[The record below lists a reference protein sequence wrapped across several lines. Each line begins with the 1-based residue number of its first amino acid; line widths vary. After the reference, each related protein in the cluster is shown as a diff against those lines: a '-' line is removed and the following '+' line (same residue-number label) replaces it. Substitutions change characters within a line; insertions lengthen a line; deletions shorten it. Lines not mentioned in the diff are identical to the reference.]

1 MTPEAQQRSLA
12 PGLPRRITAEALGS
26 LLLAATVV
34 GSGIMAERLAGG
46 NVAVALLANT
56 GATVAVLATLI
67 ALLGPLSGAHFNPAV
82 SLVEALRR
90 KLSWADAGAYAISQV
105 AGCCAGAL
113 LAHAM
118 FELPIVQAS
127 VHIRTGAPQWLAEGV
142 ATLGLLLV
150 VLGHR
155 RSEDAPW
162 MVAAWI
168 GAAYWFTASTS
179 FANPA
184 ITIARSLTDTF
195 SGIRPVDVPGFV
207 VAQIVGALVA
217 LLLARFLFAKS
228 EVTSQEHESPAPQE
242 IAGIPAAEASVRHGV
257 VR

>member
-1 MTPEAQQRSLA
+1 
-12 PGLPRRITAEALGS
+12 
-26 LLLAATVV
+26 
-34 GSGIMAERLAGG
+34 MAERLAGG
-46 NVAVALLANT
+46 NLAVALIANT

-67 ALLGPLSGAHFNPAV
+67 ALLGHLSGAHFNPAV
-82 SLVEALRR
+82 SFIEALRG
-90 KLSWADAGAYAISQV
+90 KLTCSDAIAYSFVQI

-118 FELPIVQAS
+118 FSAPLWQLSA
-127 VHIRTGAPQWLAEGV
+127 HIRTGPAQWLAEFV
-142 ATLGLLLV
+142 ATFGLLMV

-184 ITIARSLTDTF
+184 ITIARSLTNTF
-195 SGIRPVDVPGFV
+195 SGIRPIDAPAFIL
-207 VAQIVGALVA
+207 AQFAGALA
-217 LLLARFLFAKS
+217 ALAIARLLLLTARVQAREL
-228 EVTSQEHESPAPQE
+228 
-242 IAGIPAAEASVRHGV
+242 
-257 VR
+257 